1 MMMLPDKKKTASVIV
16 DRITPKLDEPV
27 KESKPEN
34 NESDYSMAK
43 EDAAKKMLSAF
54 ESKDS
59 KMLVAALQDFMDMC
73 EMEEDE
79 SEDES
84 EMES

>member
-1 MMMLPDKKKTASVIV
+1 MMMLPDKKKIASVIV
-16 DRITPKLDEPV
+16 DKMKPKSEEPMEEI
-27 KESKPEN
+27 KSEN

-54 ESKDS
+54 EKKDS

>member
-1 MMMLPDKKKTASVIV
+1 MMLPDKKKIASVIV
-16 DRITPKLDEPV
+16 DKMKPKSEEPMEEI
-27 KESKPEN
+27 KSEN

-54 ESKDS
+54 EKKDS